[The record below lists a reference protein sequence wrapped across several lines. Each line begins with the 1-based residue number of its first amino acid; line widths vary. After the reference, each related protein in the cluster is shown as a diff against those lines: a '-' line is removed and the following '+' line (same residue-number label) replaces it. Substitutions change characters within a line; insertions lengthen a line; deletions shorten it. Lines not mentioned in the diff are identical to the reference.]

1 MGVRRRDAQVALH
14 EGHQGGD
21 VWLGSTIR
29 ACKGTTTL
37 PVRITK
43 LLFPLPV
50 SMSEEE
56 EEEEVE
62 EDRPPVQLQA
72 RHSVQFRALLPVPR
86 PMIRPRPGPTNPE
99 DSRLERRRRDTRS
112 LERGRRYLEATAAAW
127 REWDEDRLRSEV
139 DGLFLEGF
147 VS

>member
-29 ACKGTTTL
+29 ACKGTT
-37 PVRITK
+37 
-43 LLFPLPV
+43 PLPV
-50 SMSEEE
+50 LMTK
-56 EEEEVE
+56 
-62 EDRPPVQLQA
+62 L
-72 RHSVQFRALLPVPR
+72 
-86 PMIRPRPGPTNPE
+86 PGPTNPE

-112 LERGRRYLEATAAAW
+112 LERGRQYLEATAAAW